1 METRKT
7 YFEPVL
13 YGLLKLIL
21 DPHKRVQ
28 ESACTAF
35 IELGDSAKHR
45 LKHYIYP
52 ILIHTKGAFELY
64 QRKNRL
70 MLYDALTTLAD
81 AAGSDLN
88 HSQYICLLMPPLINK
103 WNQLA
108 DNDTDLF
115 PLLEVI

>member
-1 METRKT
+1 
-7 YFEPVL
+7 VL
-13 YGLLKLIL
+13 FGLLKRLL

-35 IELGDSAKHR
+35 IEVGDSAKSR
-45 LKHYIYP
+45 LKDYIHP
-52 ILIHTKGAFELY
+52 ILLQTKNAFELY

-70 MLYDALTTLAD
+70 MLYDALRTLAG
-81 AAGSDLN
+81 AVGSDLN

-115 PLLEVI
+115 PLLEVM